1 MSKTTLNIPHPYE
14 DGLAESWISTHRDN
28 LNSGKNI
35 TYAIVKKDTD
45 ELIGSISLM
54 LNKTHKKAELGY
66 WIGAPYW
73 SQGYCTEASQ
83 SIIEFGF
90 RELYLNRIYA
100 LAMVENAGS
109 WRVMKKVKMK
119 YEGIRRQNV
128 IKDGVSIDLKSYG
141 ILREDFYRQH
151 NR

>member
-1 MSKTTLNIPHPYE
+1 
-14 DGLAESWISTHRDN
+14 
-28 LNSGKNI
+28 
-35 TYAIVKKDTD
+35 
-45 ELIGSISLM
+45 M

-90 RELYLNRIYA
+90 RELDLNRIYA

-109 WRVMKKVKMK
+109 WRVMEKVKMK
-119 YEGIRRQNV
+119 YEGIRRHNV